1 MRNAAKSRKT
11 YEDVL
16 QYQSVQEVLDSIN
29 KMVEKEKAELV
40 APSATSASAEQQGSA
55 TAAAAADPGASAASA
70 AGQGQSAQQAA
81 SEALVT
87 KLGSDDSQQ
96 WLKHAEKI
104 LAQHVRL
111 MVTPST
117 KAALVTELSSH
128 HLGKVVGDPSGL
140 VLIMH
145 DVKLAAESATA
156 PVLRMPPLKIQHYET
171 VVSGVLAA
179 RNTGNPD
186 RPVMNPGEV
195 AIVLDGAKPGW
206 PPSISERIAA
216 RGAARFCA

>member
-16 QYQSVQEVLDSIN
+16 QYQSVAEVLDSIN
-29 KMVEKEKAELV
+29 KMVEKEKAEL
-40 APSATSASAEQQGSA
+40 APPSATSAPAEQQGSA
-55 TAAAAADPGASAASA
+55 TATAAADPGASAASA
-70 AGQGQSAQQAA
+70 AGQGQSGQQAA

-87 KLGSDDSQQ
+87 KLGEDGSQQ

-111 MVTPST
+111 MVTPSA

-128 HLGKVVGDPSGL
+128 ELGKVIGDPSGL
-140 VLIMH
+140 VMILH

-156 PVLRMPPLKIQHYET
+156 PMLRMPPLKTQHYET
-171 VVSGVLAA
+171 LVAGVLAA
-179 RNTGNPD
+179 RNTGAPE
-186 RPVMNPGEV
+186 RPVP
-195 AIVLDGAKPGW
+195 L
-206 PPSISERIAA
+206 
-216 RGAARFCA
+216 